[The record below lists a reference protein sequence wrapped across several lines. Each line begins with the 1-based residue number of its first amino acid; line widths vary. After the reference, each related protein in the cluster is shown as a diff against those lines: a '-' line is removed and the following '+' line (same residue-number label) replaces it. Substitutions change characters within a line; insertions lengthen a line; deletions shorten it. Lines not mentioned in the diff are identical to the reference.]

1 MTLPRT
7 GGAEWAASQASPWE
21 AVNLALRLLDAG
33 TCRFLIEDRDL
44 ATPPGSCADGACYL
58 VATSPTGAWSGK
70 AGKLAVA
77 IGANA
82 ANGWKFINVAIE
94 GVHLWVRDEDV
105 ELVYLGGTWADAS
118 GLGTPTASIQAS
130 EAITG
135 GHVLNLYTSS
145 GAARIRKANATD
157 ATKPANAFAL
167 ASISSG
173 ASGAIYFAGQIITG
187 LSGLTPGTAYYLDTT
202 GGALTATPPSSS
214 GNGVQEVGI
223 ALSATTLLFN
233 PQPMIEV

>member
-7 GGAEWAASQASPWE
+7 GAAEWVASQASPWD
-21 AVNLALRLLDAG
+21 AVNLMARLLDAG
-33 TCRFLIEDRDL
+33 ACRFLIEDRDL
-44 ATPPGSCADGACYL
+44 TAPPGSCADGACYL
-58 VATSPTGAWSGK
+58 IATSPTGGWSGE

-82 ANGWKFINVAIE
+82 SNGWHFMTVAVE
-94 GVHLWVRDEDV
+94 GMKLYVRDENQEITHD
-105 ELVYLGGTWADAS
+105 GSAWSAS
-118 GLGTPTASIQAS
+118 AVLAAPSATIQAS
-130 EAITG
+130 EALTAG
-135 GHVLNLYTSS
+135 QVLNLYTSA

-157 ATKPANAFAL
+157 SSKPANAFTLSA
-167 ASISSG
+167 ISSG

-187 LSGLTPGTAYYLDTT
+187 LSGLTPGTVYYLDTT
-202 GGALTATPPSSS
+202 GGALTSTPPSSS